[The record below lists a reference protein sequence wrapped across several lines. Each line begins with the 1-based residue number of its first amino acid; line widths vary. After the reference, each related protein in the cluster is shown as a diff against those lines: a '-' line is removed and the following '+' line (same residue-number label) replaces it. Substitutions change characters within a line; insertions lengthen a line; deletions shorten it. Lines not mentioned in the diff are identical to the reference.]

1 MRCTENH
8 LNDFN
13 RQINNQM
20 NLLKNIYQ
28 NRKNGL
34 LKYAINNQKQNS
46 DSTKLTTNY
55 FNFIWIEKLNT
66 KSYFN

>member
-20 NLLKNIYQ
+20 NFLKNIYQ

-34 LKYAINNQKQNS
+34 LKYSINNQKQNS

>member
-20 NLLKNIYQ
+20 NFLKNIYQ

-34 LKYAINNQKQNS
+34 LKYSINNQKQNS
-46 DSTKLTTNY
+46 DSTKLTTIY

>member
-1 MRCTENH
+1 
-8 LNDFN
+8 
-13 RQINNQM
+13 M
-20 NLLKNIYQ
+20 NFLKNIYQ